1 MHHRLGGPLP
11 RQQTNA
17 PQVHPRPIPE
27 RMFHRK
33 KMPPSCTSGFV
44 LRFQSVFP
52 VRGQVP
58 YVLLTRSPLETRR
71 SLVRLAC
78 IRHAASVHPE
88 PGSNSPFDLYSD
100 ALRLV
105 FMIVFQVQRIDVV
118 SSCIYFVFPVHDCFS
133 GSKNR
138 RCIVLYLLRF
148 SCPVFKERQHPSQ
161 MLPSPAASYEVTSFS
176 KILNERPG
184 CQARLCPSALL
195 YLNSSA
201 RVCQHII

>member
-1 MHHRLGGPLP
+1 
-11 RQQTNA
+11 
-17 PQVHPRPIPE
+17 
-27 RMFHRK
+27 MFHRK

-100 ALRLV
+100 ALRL
-105 FMIVFQVQRIDVV
+105 
-118 SSCIYFVFPVHDCFS
+118 CVHDCFS

-161 MLPSPAASYEVTSFS
+161 MLPSPAASEEVTSFS
-176 KILNERPG
+176 KILNERSG

-201 RVCQHII
+201 RVCQHIF

>member
-1 MHHRLGGPLP
+1 MLPFFPRNRALRPEGLLHSRGIARSGLRPLTKIPYCCLPQESGPCLSPNVAVRPLRPAMHHRLGGPLP

-100 ALRLV
+100 ALRL
-105 FMIVFQVQRIDVV
+105 
-118 SSCIYFVFPVHDCFS
+118 CVHDCFS

-148 SCPVFKERQHPSQ
+148 SCPVFKERQHP
-161 MLPSPAASYEVTSFS
+161 
-176 KILNERPG
+176 
-184 CQARLCPSALL
+184 
-195 YLNSSA
+195 
-201 RVCQHII
+201 

>member
-1 MHHRLGGPLP
+1 MLPFFPRNRALRPEGLLHSRGIARSGLRPLTKIPYCCLPQESGPCLSPNVAVRPLRPAMHHRLGGPLP

-71 SLVRLAC
+71 SLFFPPQQSFTTRRPSSLTRHRSFRLAP
-78 IRHAASVHPE
+78 IDE
-88 PGSNSPFDLYSD
+88 NSLLLPP
-100 ALRLV
+100 AGV
-105 FMIVFQVQRIDVV
+105 WAV
-118 SSCIYFVFPVHDCFS
+118 SQSQCGRP
-133 GSKNR
+133 
-138 RCIVLYLLRF
+138 
-148 SCPVFKERQHPSQ
+148 PSQ
-161 MLPSPAASYEVTSFS
+161 AGYAS
-176 KILNERPG
+176 
-184 CQARLCPSALL
+184 
-195 YLNSSA
+195 SSWWA
-201 RVCQHII
+201 FTPPTN